1 MSSPNHQSYRP
12 HDQHERPL
20 QPRIHTA
27 RRRVVRHRVL
37 AWMVVMLLLA
47 AAAPTAFYAC
57 AHGADRPSEQPTYIT
72 QHIGV
77 DTSPQP
83 ADRFMQSIVSDD
95 GALGWRQLCPSV
107 QRLLPFDTVVKQAGA
122 QRIALAK
129 QGVRLTVRFAR
140 VYPQRDGGVSREYMV
155 TAHWPG
161 GTTQTRTYIV
171 LTQPGGCVED
181 VQNP

>member
-1 MSSPNHQSYRP
+1 MSRPNDQNYRP
-12 HDQHERPL
+12 HGQHERPL
-20 QPRIHTA
+20 QSRIHIA
-27 RRRVVRHRVL
+27 RRRVMHHRML

-47 AAAPTAFYAC
+47 AVVPTAFYAC
-57 AHGADRPSEQPTYIT
+57 AHGADGPSEQSTHIT
-72 QHIGV
+72 QHSGI

-107 QRLLPFDTVVKQAGA
+107 QRQLPLDTVVKQANA
-122 QRIALAK
+122 QRMALAQ
-129 QGVRLTVRFAR
+129 QGVRLTVRFSR
-140 VYPQRDGGVSREYMV
+140 VYPQRDGGVSHEYVV

-171 LTQPGGCVED
+171 LTQPPGCVED

>member
-1 MSSPNHQSYRP
+1 MSSPNDQRYRP
-12 HDQHERPL
+12 HDQHVR
-20 QPRIHTA
+20 QPQLRIHIA
-27 RRRVVRHRVL
+27 RHRVVRHRVL
-37 AWMVVMLLLA
+37 AWMIVMLLLVA
-47 AAAPTAFYAC
+47 AVPTAFYAR
-57 AHGADRPSEQPTYIT
+57 AHGADRPSEQPTHIT
-72 QHIGV
+72 QHRGV
-77 DTSPQP
+77 DTSPLP

-107 QRLLPFDTVVKQAGA
+107 QRQLPFDTVVKQADA
-122 QRIALAK
+122 QRMALAQ
-129 QGVRLTVRFAR
+129 QGVRLTMRFAR